1 MSSGAGPTGER
12 EIFGIDRRKALL
24 TGVGALV
31 LAVAA
36 VVGIGQVTSFHDV
49 VHALRQADG
58 AWFPVCL
65 GGELAAYAGYVAAYR
80 DVARA
85 DRGPCLGIWTTTR
98 IVVIGFGA
106 VIIGSSAGT
115 IGIDYWA
122 LNRAGERPHDAVRR
136 VLGVYTLQ
144 WFVLAIMAFLA
155 AAVTFAGPWDV
166 PRAMELAWL
175 VTVPACVAAAVW
187 VSSPR
192 RAERISALPRDSFRL
207 ERNPRSWPRWLW
219 NGARSIFSDA
229 VGGVVLVRH
238 LLQRPLLHLSALLGF
253 PVYWAG
259 DVLVL
264 YAALRAFGVH
274 PPLVSL
280 VLAYATGFIMTALP
294 LPAGGS
300 GGVEAGLTFSLH
312 AVGIPLAPALLATL
326 VYRVFTLW
334 LPVIPT
340 LALLPQVPAL
350 DRELPLVPRAQAP

>member
-1 MSSGAGPTGER
+1 MSADAAPARER

-24 TGVGALV
+24 TGLAALV

-36 VVGIGQVTSFHDV
+36 VVGIGQVTNFHQV
-49 VHALRQADG
+49 VDALKRADG

-65 GGELAAYAGYVAAYR
+65 GGELVAYAGYVAAYR

-85 DRGPCLGIWTTTR
+85 DRGPILGIWTTIR

-106 VIIGSSAGT
+106 VIVGSSAGT

-122 LNRAGERPHDAVRR
+122 LNRAGERPHLAVRR

-144 WFVLAIMAFLA
+144 WFVLAIMAFAA
-155 AAVTFAGPWDV
+155 AAVSVAGPWDV
-166 PRAMELAWL
+166 PRAMEVAWL
-175 VTVPACVAAAVW
+175 AIVPIFVAAAVW

-192 RAERISALPRDSFRL
+192 RGERLSSLPRDQVHL
-207 ERNPRSWPRWLW
+207 EQHPRTWPRWLW
-219 NGARSIFSDA
+219 HAARAAFSDA

-238 LLQRPLLHLSALLGF
+238 ILRRPVSHPTALLGF

-259 DVLVL
+259 DLLTL

-274 PPLVSL
+274 PPLVPL

-334 LPVIPT
+334 LPIIPT
-340 LALLPQVPAL
+340 LALLPQVPVL
-350 DRELPLVPRAQAP
+350 DRELPLVPRAQEP

>member
-1 MSSGAGPTGER
+1 MEPAPTGQR

-36 VVGIGQVTSFHDV
+36 VVGIGQVTNFHHV
-49 VHALRQADG
+49 VDALKRADG
-58 AWFPVCL
+58 SWFPVCL
-65 GGELAAYAGYVAAYR
+65 GGELVAYAGYVAAYR
-80 DVARA
+80 DVASV
-85 DRGPCLGIWTTTR
+85 DRGPLLGIWTTFR

-106 VIIGSSAGT
+106 VIVGSSAGT

-122 LNRAGERPHDAVRR
+122 LNRAGEPPHRAVRR

-144 WFVLAIMAFLA
+144 WLVLAIMAFAA
-155 AAVTFAGPWDV
+155 AAVSLAGPWEV
-166 PRAMELAWL
+166 PRAMEVAWL
-175 VTVPACVAAAVW
+175 VAVPLCVAAAIW
-187 VSSPR
+187 VSSPQR
-192 RAERISALPRDSFRL
+192 GERLSSLPRDTVHL
-207 ERNPRSWPRWLW
+207 ERSPRTWPRWLW
-219 NGARSIFSDA
+219 HAARAAFSDA
-229 VGGVVLVRH
+229 VGGVVLVRD
-238 LLQRPLLHLSALLGF
+238 LLHRPLSYPAALLGF
-253 PVYWAG
+253 PVYWVG
-259 DVLVL
+259 DVLTL

-274 PPLVSL
+274 PPLVPL
-280 VLAYATGFIMTALP
+280 VLAYATGFIVTALP

-340 LALLPQVPAL
+340 LALLPQVRVL
-350 DRELPLVPRAQAP
+350 DRELPLVPRAQEP